1 MKEKIETIFKE
12 NYGEIFGVIYTKTK
26 DKNLSHEIIQQTFFK
41 LLLSKAKPKDN
52 KLVSY
57 VIVSAINTL
66 LDYFRKTKQLRTYIN
81 YNITEE
87 IYEIK
92 DNNFNIEET
101 FINNDNNKYIWLLIN
116 KLSVNLKELIIYRY
130 YYKLTFKQI
139 SVKTNVS
146 INTAL
151 GRHRYAIKKL
161 KKLIN
166 EKKNI

>member
-12 NYGEIFGVIYTKTK
+12 NYGDIFGVIYTKTK
-26 DKNLSHEIIQQTFFK
+26 NKNLSHEIIQQTFFK

-52 KLVSY
+52 KLLSY
-57 VIVSAINTL
+57 VIVCASNTL
-66 LDYFRKTKQLRTYIN
+66 LDHFRKVKRLRTYID

-87 IYEIK
+87 IYEVK
-92 DNNFNIEET
+92 DNNFNIEEI
-101 FINNDNNKYIWLLIN
+101 FIKKDNNNYIWLLVN
-116 KLSVNLKELIIYRY
+116 KLSINLKELIIYRY

-139 SVKTNVS
+139 SLKTNVS

-166 EKKNI
+166 EKKII

>member
-12 NYGEIFGVIYTKTK
+12 NYGEIFAVIYTKTK
-26 DKNLSHEIIQQTFFK
+26 DKNLSHEIVQQTFFK
-41 LLLSKAKPKDN
+41 LLLTKAKPKDN
-52 KLVSY
+52 KLLSY
-57 VIVSAINTL
+57 VIVCAINTL
-66 LDYFRKTKQLRTYIN
+66 LDYFRKTKRLRNYIN

-87 IYEIK
+87 LYEIK
-92 DNNFNIEET
+92 DNDFNIEEIL
-101 FINNDNNKYIWLLIN
+101 INNDNNNYILLLIN
-116 KLSVNLKELIIYRY
+116 KLSINLKELIIYRY
-130 YYKLTFKQI
+130 YYKLTFNQI
-139 SVKTNVS
+139 SEKTNVS

>member
-12 NYGEIFGVIYTKTK
+12 NYGDIFGVIYTKTK
-26 DKNLSHEIIQQTFFK
+26 NKNLSHEIIQQTFFK

-52 KLVSY
+52 KLLSY
-57 VIVSAINTL
+57 VIVCASNTL
-66 LDYFRKTKQLRTYIN
+66 LDHFRKIKRLRTYID

-87 IYEIK
+87 IYEVK
-92 DNNFNIEET
+92 DNNFNIEEI
-101 FINNDNNKYIWLLIN
+101 FIKKDNNNYIWLLVN
-116 KLSVNLKELIIYRY
+116 KLSINLKELIIYRY

-139 SVKTNVS
+139 SLKTNVS

-166 EKKNI
+166 EKKII

>member
-12 NYGEIFGVIYTKTK
+12 NYGDIFGVIYTKTK
-26 DKNLSHEIIQQTFFK
+26 NKNLSHEIIQQTFFK

-52 KLVSY
+52 KLLSY
-57 VIVSAINTL
+57 VIVCASNTL
-66 LDYFRKTKQLRTYIN
+66 LDHFRKVKRLRTYID

-87 IYEIK
+87 IYEVK
-92 DNNFNIEET
+92 DNNFNIEEI
-101 FINNDNNKYIWLLIN
+101 FIKKDNNNYMWLLVN
-116 KLSVNLKELIIYRY
+116 KLSINLKELIIYRY

-139 SVKTNVS
+139 SLKTNVS

-166 EKKNI
+166 EKKII